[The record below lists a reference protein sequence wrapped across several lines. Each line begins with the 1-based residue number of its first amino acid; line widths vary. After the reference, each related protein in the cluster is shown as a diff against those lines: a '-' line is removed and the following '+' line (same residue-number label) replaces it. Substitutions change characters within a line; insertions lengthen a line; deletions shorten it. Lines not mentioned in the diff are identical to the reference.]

1 MPSDVALSSFLPH
14 FMASFI
20 ILPLLCNHVITQ
32 IKDKEKQKIMY
43 IHTEQIAFYG
53 LLLGKWDKNIQEEK
67 SGNNLKET

>member
-1 MPSDVALSSFLPH
+1 
-14 FMASFI
+14 
-20 ILPLLCNHVITQ
+20 
-32 IKDKEKQKIMY
+32 MY